1 VRTLALVAVLGSLAP
16 TGVHHD
22 AVMQCR
28 FDWLDHQT
36 WTNREEHR
44 TASCVLERWSVPGGL
59 AKFDSVIDCESG
71 WSRFAYNPGNPEIS
85 GDEYVGL
92 AQHDEQSWPYRV
104 HSYEPPWWHL
114 KPEWSNPRTQIVVT
128 VRMVIAQGWSAWSC
142 A

>member
-1 VRTLALVAVLGSLAP
+1 VRTIALVAVLGSLAP

-44 TASCVLERWSVPGGL
+44 TASCVLDRWSVPGGL

-71 WSRFAYNPGNPEIS
+71 WWRKAYNAIGP
-85 GDEYVGL
+85 YVGL
-92 AQHDEQSWPYRV
+92 AQHALSSWLYRV
-104 HSYEPPWWHL
+104 KAYKPTWWHL
-114 KPEWSNPRTQIVVT
+114 KSDWRNPRTQIVVT
-128 VRMVIAQGWSAWSC
+128 ARMVIAQGWSAWSC